1 MNPRELWRGFLMV
14 YEYAAYVSRISVLKS
29 EILKALEFINWQ
41 RLIKKDSRVFV
52 KPNFTFPYYKEGVTT
67 SPSLL
72 KDLLEI
78 IKHKSD
84 TIVVGENHSFSADS
98 T

>member
-1 MNPRELWRGFLMV
+1 MMD
-14 YEYAAYVSRISVLKS
+14 EYAAYVSRVSVLKS
-29 EILKALEFINWQ
+29 DILKALEFIDWR
-41 RLIKKDSRVFV
+41 RLIKKGQRARVFV
-52 KPNFTFPYYKEGVTT
+52 KPNFIFPYYKEEVTT

-84 TIVVGENHSFSADS
+84 TIVVGENHSFSADPA
-98 T
+98 